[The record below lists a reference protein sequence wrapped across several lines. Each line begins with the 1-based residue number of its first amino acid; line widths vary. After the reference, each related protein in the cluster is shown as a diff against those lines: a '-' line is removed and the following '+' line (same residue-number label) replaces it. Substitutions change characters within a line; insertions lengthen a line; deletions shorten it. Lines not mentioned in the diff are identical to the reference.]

1 MTQKQDYGGKET
13 VVVPKIAKN
22 LISVSKLTT
31 DNNVLIEFYSDFCLV
46 KDKFKSDAL
55 AAFIQF
61 KALVENQFDKKIKCL
76 RSDSGG
82 EYKPFTDLVQTQVY
96 LINRLPTP
104 ILQHKSPFETLYDK
118 KPDYAF
124 LKTFGTACFPC
135 LRPYQSHKF
144 QFHSVKCVNL
154 GYSDS
159 HKGYKCLSPTGRIYI
174 SRDVV
179 FNELEFLFQGRTSSD
194 ASCRPHTPGRAP
206 YSRRSSTESEYR
218 ALVHVAAEISWIESL
233 LTELQFPFSSPSV
246 TWCDNLSASALAANP
261 VFHARTKH
269 IEIDAHYVRDKVLQ
283 RQLEVRYIPSH
294 DQIADCLTK
303 GLSPS
308 RFTFLVNKLGVRHPP
323 LRLIGDVKE

>member
-1 MTQKQDYGGKET
+1 MEFAVMNRMSEELGDRDPIFIGEILHQYLRHINCQN
-13 VVVPKIAKN
+13 I
-22 LISVSKLTT
+22 LTI
-31 DNNVLIEFYSDFCLV
+31 NSG
-46 KDKFKSDAL
+46 
-55 AAFIQF
+55 
-61 KALVENQFDKKIKCL
+61 NQI
-76 RSDSGG
+76 
-82 EYKPFTDLVQTQVY
+82 
-96 LINRLPTP
+96 
-104 ILQHKSPFETLYDK
+104 
-118 KPDYAF
+118 
-124 LKTFGTACFPC
+124 
-135 LRPYQSHKF
+135 
-144 QFHSVKCVNL
+144 
-154 GYSDS
+154 
-159 HKGYKCLSPTGRIYI
+159 
-174 SRDVV
+174 
-179 FNELEFLFQGRTSSD
+179 
-194 ASCRPHTPGRAP
+194 
-206 YSRRSSTESEYR
+206 RSSTESEYR